1 MKNFTRRQFSQTLAG
16 TAAATAVAGA
26 LPWQKALAA
35 VGKPKL
41 LEFPKGFLWGCA
53 TASYQIEGAAAEDG
67 RKPSIWDTF
76 SHTPGKTFQGDTG
89 DIAAARP
96 GAAPL
101 LPAVRHSGGARH
113 HHGDNRKLA
122 ESNQQRARND
132 FQALPA
138 DGLAA
143 GQDQPGE
150 VANPIDHHAVPW
162 SASIDHVYKSSHRD
176 AASSSRT

>member
-76 SHTPGKTFQGDTG
+76 SHTPGKTHNGDTG
-89 DIAAARP
+89 DIADDSYHLYKQDTQLIKNL
-96 GAAPL
+96 GAGAYRMSISWPRIFPDGTGQPNPAGMDHYKRVVDDL
-101 LPAVRHSGGARH
+101 L
-113 HHGDNRKLA
+113 
-122 ESNQQRARND
+122 
-132 FQALPA
+132 
-138 DGLAA
+138 
-143 GQDQPGE
+143 
-150 VANPIDHHAVPW
+150 ANGITPYV
-162 SASIDHVYKSSHRD
+162 
-176 AASSSRT
+176 